1 MSEIAQNSLLTAY
14 IYQKQVK
21 NSIKI
26 ENIFCIE
33 LWAVSF
39 GLLFLNVSL
48 ENSTTLFYF
57 LFFANVEFFFK
68 TLQCL

>member
-26 ENIFCIE
+26 EGKIF
-33 LWAVSF
+33 
-39 GLLFLNVSL
+39 N
-48 ENSTTLFYF
+48 NSYETD
-57 LFFANVEFFFK
+57 NVEVIINK
-68 TLQCL
+68 KIAQCAILGVI

>member
-26 ENIFCIE
+26 ENIFSTIVIKLILFDLE
-33 LWAVSF
+33 FLKKETHQQYIVYFF
-39 GLLFLNVSL
+39 GIVDTSAFLTPHS
-48 ENSTTLFYF
+48 
-57 LFFANVEFFFK
+57 
-68 TLQCL
+68 